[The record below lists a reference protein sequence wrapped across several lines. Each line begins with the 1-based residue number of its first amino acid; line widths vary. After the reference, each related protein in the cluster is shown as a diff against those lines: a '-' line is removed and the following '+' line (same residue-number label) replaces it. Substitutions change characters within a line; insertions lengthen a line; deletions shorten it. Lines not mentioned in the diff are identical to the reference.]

1 MLWSVRVLNRLVKQ
15 QPIKNTNKCCTK
27 AQWYSMK
34 AKKGK
39 QQYHKSQLFLI
50 LDETTLNFVYRSPLS
65 RVLTSPVHSTFS
77 EPYTVNAS
85 YL

>member
-1 MLWSVRVLNRLVKQ
+1 
-15 QPIKNTNKCCTK
+15 
-27 AQWYSMK
+27 MK